1 MRILMVEDDKELSN
15 AIVFQLKEDGY
26 EIDVCDNGDDAMY
39 YIDSRSHDVIL
50 LDRMLPG
57 TDGLTLLNIIREKG
71 MVVPV
76 IMVTAM
82 NGLGDKIDG
91 LDAGADDYISK
102 PFEIDEL
109 RARIRALL
117 RRPRNMD
124 KVEEISFGNVKL
136 YPQKMILES
145 DSKTVTLSKKE
156 NLLLEFFM
164 RKQGQTIMREQIL
177 ARLWGGDSFV
187 EEGNVDTY
195 IHFARRRLKTIDANI
210 KIKTVHGLGYILEL
224 I

>member
-57 TDGLTLLNIIREKG
+57 TDGLTLLNVIREKG

-102 PFEIDEL
+102 PFEIDVL

-156 NLLLEFFM
+156 NLLLLKY
-164 RKQGQTIMREQIL
+164 RQARENTPGSIIT
-177 ARLWGGDSFV
+177 ATPFR
-187 EEGNVDTY
+187 N
-195 IHFARRRLKTIDANI
+195 
-210 KIKTVHGLGYILEL
+210 
-224 I
+224 

>member
-57 TDGLTLLNIIREKG
+57 TDGLTLLNVIREKG

-145 DSKTVTLSKKE
+145 DFKTVTLSKKE

>member
-57 TDGLTLLNIIREKG
+57 TDGLTLLNVIREKG